1 MESSYKKIKKFEE
14 RKNESKKMKE
24 KYSDRIPIILD
35 RHPKSS
41 TTISMKSRKYLV
53 PLDFTVAQ
61 FIYVIRKKCSI
72 RSDLALFLFTKN
84 QIIPMSSQFISIIYN
99 EHKDEDGFLYLF
111 YSGEST
117 FG

>member
-1 MESSYKKIKKFEE
+1 MESSYKRIKNFEE

-35 RHPKSS
+35 KHPKSTS
-41 TTISMKSRKYLV
+41 QIIMKSRKFLV
-53 PLDFTVAQ
+53 PLDLTISQ
-61 FIYVIRKKCSI
+61 FIYVIRKRCNL
-72 RSDLALFLFTKN
+72 RSDLAIFLFTSN
-84 QIIPMSSQFISIIYN
+84 QNIPMSSQFLSTIYN
-99 EHKDEDGFLYLF
+99 DHKDEDGFLYLF